1 MTTAGPGPRDATPF
15 DVRWVDVWVGFAV
28 AAGATA
34 VLGPLVLY
42 LSDNSWWVSVVS
54 ILAVGAGGAVAG
66 MRAKQIEPLNGAL
79 LMALVFT
86 VEAAIAL
93 VGEVMEW
100 VPEPL
105 PGLPVGDST
114 IFFVSPLGQLA
125 FAVAGSLFGGW
136 WATRRPA
143 PAGAE
148 DSPVSSQD
156 DPSGGTDA
164 EEGKSDDY

>member
-1 MTTAGPGPRDATPF
+1 MTAAGPGPRDATPF

-34 VLGPLVLY
+34 VFAPLVLY

-79 LMALVFT
+79 LMALVFAT
-86 VEAAIAL
+86 EGTIAMI
-93 VGEVMEW
+93 GEVMEW

-143 PAGAE
+143 SDRVEHLPGNSHDDPPGGSGAE
-148 DSPVSSQD
+148 
-156 DPSGGTDA
+156 
-164 EEGKSDDY
+164 EEEAR